1 MKPIEK
7 EALKAALKE
16 NFKLYPEDYPVDPG
30 GPIDEGAYSLAVWLG
45 NTFEQEGGAGDTIE
59 EWIEVAIETF
69 MSYFDFYD
77 KENDERGDTYRYIKS
92 QVVRT
97 LKSHYRNLFKPAFS
111 VTEELTVKLD
121 GQALVNMGWDIGED
135 SPEDQ
140 YELMINEGKI
150 KASILASNNEWSDS
164 GFTFEYIDTI
174 KDLIRHG
181 YLMIAESGT
190 LKVARC
196 SFKDQCDAASTT
208 YKEQ

>member
-1 MKPIEK
+1 MKTTAK
-7 EALKAALKE
+7 ESLKAGLKE
-16 NFKLYPEDYPVDPG
+16 NFKLYPEDYPIDPG
-30 GPIDEGAYSLAVWLG
+30 GPTDEGVYSLAVWLG

-59 EWIEVAIETF
+59 EWVEVAIETF
-69 MSYFDFYD
+69 MSYFEFYD

-97 LKSHYRNLFKPAFS
+97 LKSHYPNLFEPAFS

-121 GQALVNMGWDIGED
+121 GQDMLNMGWDIGED

-140 YELMINEGKI
+140 YELTINEGKI

-174 KDLIRHG
+174 QDLIRHG
-181 YLMIAESGT
+181 YLMIAESGNIQI
-190 LKVARC
+190 KP
-196 SFKDQCDAASTT
+196 
-208 YKEQ
+208 